1 MLSEAHTFIRKA
13 RSLRIA
19 VVGDAVADQ
28 FLNGRIA
35 RVSRE
40 APVFIMHHENTETVP
55 GGAGNVAANIASL
68 GGKASIYCMIGDD
81 ENGRRLL
88 SSLDDA
94 GVDTSGVVID
104 PDRTTVTKVR
114 VIAGHQYASR
124 QQVIRIDYLNSRD
137 AANSS
142 LERLRKIAMGLIE
155 DADGIVFSDYGHG
168 SAQPEL
174 FRELKKM
181 ARKLSIPLTVDSRHG
196 LKSFSGATSATPN
209 QEEVAEILGN
219 DFRESDCMEL
229 RRQLDLKAL
238 LVTNG
243 NKGMTLYL
251 EDKAPTLIPAF
262 GPSQPVDVTGAG
274 DTVIA
279 AYTLALAAKLPFETA
294 ARIANVCGGISVMKK
309 GTSTVGAGE
318 LLEAVR

>member
-1 MLSEAHTFIRKA
+1 
-13 RSLRIA
+13 

-28 FLNGRIA
+28 FLHGRIA

-40 APVFIMHHENTETVP
+40 APVFIMHHESTETVP

-68 GGKASIYCMIGDD
+68 GGDASISSIIGGD

-88 SSLDDA
+88 SALNDA
-94 GVDTSGVVID
+94 GVDTRGVIID
-104 PDRTTVTKVR
+104 PDITTVTKVR

-124 QQVIRIDYLNSRD
+124 QQVIRIDYLNSED
-137 AANSS
+137 VAESS
-142 LERLRKIAMGLIE
+142 LVRLTKTAIE
-155 DADGIVFSDYGHG
+155 LAKDADAVIFSDYGHG

-174 FRELKKM
+174 FRELKDI
-181 ARKLSIPLTVDSRHG
+181 ADQLSIPLTVDSRHG
-196 LKSFSGATSATPN
+196 LTQFSGATSATPN

-219 DFRESDCMEL
+219 DFRESDCIEL

-251 EDKAPTLIPAF
+251 EDKDPLLIPAF
-262 GPSQPVDVTGAG
+262 GSSQPVDVTGAG

-309 GTSTVGAGE
+309 GTSTVGADE
-318 LLEAVR
+318 LHEAIK